1 MALTARRVV
10 LDTSAYS
17 QMRAGHADVLDFIAA
32 AEMVLMPVTVIGELE
47 AAFEFGRRS
56 RENRSILEEFL
67 AEPFVVT
74 LGVTTQ
80 VARTYGRQFARLRR
94 AGTPIPVNDLWIAA
108 ETLDCGGHLLT
119 LDRHFERVE
128 GLACTVLEPQGG
140 PVG

>member
-17 QMRAGHADVLDFIAA
+17 QMRAGHAEVLDFIAA

-56 RENRSILEEFL
+56 RENRSILEAFL

-74 LGVTTQ
+74 LGVSVQ
-80 VARTYGRQFARLRR
+80 VARAYGRIFARLRR

-108 ETLDCGGHLLT
+108 EALDCGGHLVSF
-119 LDRHFERVE
+119 DRHFERVE
-128 GLACTVLEPQGG
+128 GLGCTILDG
-140 PVG
+140 

>member
-1 MALTARRVV
+1 MALIARRVV

-17 QMRAGHADVLDFIAA
+17 EMRAGHEEVLDSIAA

-74 LGVTTQ
+74 LGVTAR
-80 VARTYGRQFARLRR
+80 VARTYGRHFARLRR

-119 LDRHFERVE
+119 FDRHFERID
-128 GLACTVLEPQGG
+128 GLDCTVLKG
-140 PVG
+140 